1 MERDFVGYADTPPI
15 VPWPDGAR
23 LAVQVSVSYE
33 EGAEYSLLD
42 GPRRETMGEVPS
54 PVPPDRRDL
63 FNESFFEYGS
73 RVGVWR
79 ILDTCRRAGVPASWW
94 ACARALERNQRVAR
108 ALVDAGHEICGHGYG
123 WEEFH
128 DASREEERDNI
139 RRTVESLVRT
149 TGQRPVGWFTRY
161 ACSPSTRE
169 LLAEEGGFLYD
180 SLGLNDDLPYYVPV
194 QGRPWLVVPYT
205 FEVNDARFWRGGLTS
220 VGAFTEYMRAAFD
233 CLYAEAQRVPRM
245 MSIGLHC
252 RIAGTPARSRAFV
265 EFLEY
270 ARRFPGVWFA
280 RRVDIARWWLEHQPP
295 ALRARP

>member
-1 MERDFVGYADTPPI
+1 M
-15 VPWPDGAR
+15 
-23 LAVQVSVSYE
+23 
-33 EGAEYSLLD
+33 
-42 GPRRETMGEVPS
+42 
-54 PVPPDRRDL
+54 
-63 FNESFFEYGS
+63 
-73 RVGVWR
+73 
-79 ILDTCRRAGVPASWW
+79 
-94 ACARALERNQRVAR
+94 
-108 ALVDAGHEICGHGYG
+108 
-123 WEEFH
+123 
-128 DASREEERDNI
+128 
-139 RRTVESLVRT
+139 
-149 TGQRPVGWFTRY
+149 GWFTRY

-220 VGAFTEYMRAAFD
+220 VGAFTEYMRSAFD

-270 ARRFPGVWFA
+270 AWRFPGVWFA

-295 ALRARP
+295 ALRSSP